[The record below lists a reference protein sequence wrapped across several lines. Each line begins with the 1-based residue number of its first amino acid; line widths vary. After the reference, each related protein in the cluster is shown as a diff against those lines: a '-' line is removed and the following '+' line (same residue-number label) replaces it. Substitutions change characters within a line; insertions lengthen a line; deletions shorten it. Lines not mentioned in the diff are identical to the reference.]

1 MKFGSADYS
10 KPKSVL
16 LKGEDMREVDSLL
29 FSPLFQDR
37 MPDNIKKM
45 RSKMVLWAVREL
57 EKILRDG
64 IKEQQMYLDFE
75 NKT

>member
-10 KPKSVL
+10 KPNSVL

-57 EKILRDG
+57 ERILRDG

>member
-1 MKFGSADYS
+1 MKLGSTDYS

-57 EKILRDG
+57 EKILLDG
-64 IKEQQMYLDFE
+64 LKEQQTYLIF
-75 NKT
+75 K

>member
-10 KPKSVL
+10 KPKGVL

-45 RSKMVLWAVREL
+45 RSKMVLWSVREL
-57 EKILRDG
+57 ERILRDG
-64 IKEQQMYLDFE
+64 IKEQQMYLDFKD
-75 NKT
+75 KT

>member
-64 IKEQQMYLDFE
+64 LKEQQTYLIF
-75 NKT
+75 K

>member
-1 MKFGSADYS
+1 MKFGSVDYS

-57 EKILRDG
+57 ERILRDG

>member
-1 MKFGSADYS
+1 MKFGNTDYS

-16 LKGEDMREVDSLL
+16 LKGEDMREVDFLL

-45 RSKMVLWAVREL
+45 RSKMILWAVREL
-57 EKILRDG
+57 EKILRNG
-64 IKEQQMYLDFE
+64 IKEQQVYLEFKDKE
-75 NKT
+75 

>member
-1 MKFGSADYS
+1 MKFGKTDYS

-37 MPDNIKKM
+37 MPDNINKM
-45 RSKMVLWAVREL
+45 RSKMVLWVIREL
-57 EKILRDG
+57 ERILRDG
-64 IKEQQMYLDFE
+64 IKEQQMYLEFD

>member
-1 MKFGSADYS
+1 MKLGSTDYS

-45 RSKMVLWAVREL
+45 RSKMVLWSVREL
-57 EKILRDG
+57 ERILRDG
-64 IKEQQMYLDFE
+64 IKEQQMYLDFKD
-75 NKT
+75 KT

>member
-57 EKILRDG
+57 ERILRDG
-64 IKEQQMYLDFE
+64 IKEQQIYLDFE

>member
-45 RSKMVLWAVREL
+45 RSKMVLWSVREL
-57 EKILRDG
+57 ERILRDG
-64 IKEQQMYLDFE
+64 IKEQQMY
-75 NKT
+75 

>member
-37 MPDNIKKM
+37 IPDNIKKM
-45 RSKMVLWAVREL
+45 RSKMVIWAVREL

-64 IKEQQMYLDFE
+64 LKEQQTYLIF
-75 NKT
+75 K

>member
-1 MKFGSADYS
+1 MKLGSTDYS

-45 RSKMVLWAVREL
+45 RSKMVLWSVREL
-57 EKILRDG
+57 ERILRDG

>member
-57 EKILRDG
+57 ERILRDG

-75 NKT
+75 NKK

>member
-57 EKILRDG
+57 ERILRDG
-64 IKEQQMYLDFE
+64 IKEQ
-75 NKT
+75 

>member
-37 MPDNIKKM
+37 MPDNVKKM
-45 RSKMVLWAVREL
+45 RSKMVIWAVREL

-64 IKEQQMYLDFE
+64 LKEQQTYLIF
-75 NKT
+75 K

>member
-1 MKFGSADYS
+1 MKFGSTDYS

-57 EKILRDG
+57 ERILRDG

>member
-57 EKILRDG
+57 ERILRDG

>member
-45 RSKMVLWAVREL
+45 RSKMVLWSVREL
-57 EKILRDG
+57 ERILRDG
-64 IKEQQMYLDFE
+64 IKEQQMYLDFKD
-75 NKT
+75 KT

>member
-16 LKGEDMREVDSLL
+16 LKGEDMREVDSLV

-45 RSKMVLWAVREL
+45 RSKMVLWSVREL
-57 EKILRDG
+57 ERILRDG
-64 IKEQQMYLDFE
+64 IKEQQMYLDFKD
-75 NKT
+75 KT

>member
-57 EKILRDG
+57 ERILRDG
-64 IKEQQMYLDFE
+64 IKEQQKYLDFE

>member
-16 LKGEDMREVDSLL
+16 LKGEDMREVYSLL

-57 EKILRDG
+57 ERILRDG

>member
-29 FSPLFQDR
+29 FSSLFQDR

-57 EKILRDG
+57 ERILRDG

>member
-1 MKFGSADYS
+1 MKFGNTDYS

-16 LKGEDMREVDSLL
+16 LKGEDMREVDFLL

-64 IKEQQMYLDFE
+64 LKEQQTYIIF
-75 NKT
+75 K

>member
-1 MKFGSADYS
+1 MKFGNTDYS
-10 KPKSVL
+10 KTKSVL
-16 LKGEDMREVDSLL
+16 LKGEDMREVDFLL

-45 RSKMVLWAVREL
+45 RSKMALWAVREL

-64 IKEQQMYLDFE
+64 LKEQQTYLIF
-75 NKT
+75 K

>member
-10 KPKSVL
+10 KSKSVL

-57 EKILRDG
+57 ERILRDG

>member
-1 MKFGSADYS
+1 MKFGSTDYS

-37 MPDNIKKM
+37 MPDNVKKM
-45 RSKMVLWAVREL
+45 RSKMVIWAVREL

-64 IKEQQMYLDFE
+64 LKEQQTYLIF
-75 NKT
+75 K

>member
-1 MKFGSADYS
+1 MKFGNADYS

-45 RSKMVLWAVREL
+45 RSKMVLWVVREL
-57 EKILRDG
+57 ERILRDG

>member
-57 EKILRDG
+57 ERLLRDG

>member
-37 MPDNIKKM
+37 MPDNIKKI

-64 IKEQQMYLDFE
+64 LKEQQTYIIF
-75 NKT
+75 K

>member
-57 EKILRDG
+57 ERILRDA

>member
-1 MKFGSADYS
+1 MKLGSTDYS

-57 EKILRDG
+57 ERILRDG